1 MSTTNLTTEQK
12 ELRNLLY
19 FINALLM
26 IVYISLN
33 YYKLIHQE
41 YQNLLN
47 SLMVIL
53 YGIIFTIGYRKKII
67 NKSSLIFTMIS
78 VLNYYFIPFEKKPSF
93 QHVLYEETYQ

>member
-26 IVYISLN
+26 IVYFSLN

-67 NKSSLIFTMIS
+67 NKFSLIFTLLFVAIIMTIA
-78 VLNYYFIPFEKKPSF
+78 
-93 QHVLYEETYQ
+93 LYKC

>member
-26 IVYISLN
+26 IVYVISN

-67 NKSSLIFTMIS
+67 NKSSLIFTLLFVAIIMTIA
-78 VLNYYFIPFEKKPSF
+78 
-93 QHVLYEETYQ
+93 LYKR

>member
-26 IVYISLN
+26 IVYVISN

-67 NKSSLIFTMIS
+67 NKSSLIFTLLFVAI
-78 VLNYYFIPFEKKPSF
+78 IITIA
-93 QHVLYEETYQ
+93 LYKR

>member
-19 FINALLM
+19 FINAFLM

-67 NKSSLIFTMIS
+67 NKLSLIFTLLFVAIIMTIA
-78 VLNYYFIPFEKKPSF
+78 
-93 QHVLYEETYQ
+93 LYKR

>member
-67 NKSSLIFTMIS
+67 NKLSLIFTLLFVAIIMTIA
-78 VLNYYFIPFEKKPSF
+78 
-93 QHVLYEETYQ
+93 LYKR

>member
-67 NKSSLIFTMIS
+67 NKSSLIFTLLFVAI
-78 VLNYYFIPFEKKPSF
+78 IITIA
-93 QHVLYEETYQ
+93 LYKR

>member
-12 ELRNLLY
+12 KLRNLLY
-19 FINALLM
+19 FINTLLM
-26 IVYISLN
+26 IVYFSLN

-53 YGIIFTIGYRKKII
+53 HGIIFTIGYRKKII
-67 NKSSLIFTMIS
+67 NKSSLIFTLLFVAIIMTIA
-78 VLNYYFIPFEKKPSF
+78 
-93 QHVLYEETYQ
+93 LYKR

>member
-53 YGIIFTIGYRKKII
+53 HGIIFTIGYRKKIM
-67 NKSSLIFTMIS
+67 NKFSLIFTLLFVAIIMTIA
-78 VLNYYFIPFEKKPSF
+78 
-93 QHVLYEETYQ
+93 LYKR

>member
-26 IVYISLN
+26 IVYFSLN

-67 NKSSLIFTMIS
+67 NKLSLIFTLLFVAIIMTIA
-78 VLNYYFIPFEKKPSF
+78 
-93 QHVLYEETYQ
+93 LYKR